1 MRAILDERISG
12 FITALANKAYDQLS
26 QFVTVNPSWL
36 RAGESPEKQL
46 ASTVAGIEECFALW
60 EEEEER
66 AFFIDPYVSEQLK
79 DFDWSDG
86 SGFAVYW
93 PTCRGE
99 ELDFWFEVVLELDD
113 QGQPLVFV
121 QINV

>member
-1 MRAILDERISG
+1 MREIVEKRMSG
-12 FITALANKAYDQLS
+12 FINALANKEYDQLS
-26 QFVTVNPSWL
+26 QFVTVDAAWL
-36 RAGESPEKQL
+36 RAGERPEEHLQDM
-46 ASTVAGIEECFALW
+46 AAWMEECFALW

-121 QINV
+121 QLNS